1 MVDTAGVPQ
10 SASVTLLH
18 WKPALSLKNINAFF
32 FSWNSIAKEKKGSRT
47 EVEGSVLS
55 KDNATF
61 MGKQADMESASLKRL
76 LETIYSM
83 IGIVVAYKQRI
94 PRDLETIRKNR
105 ILCPSVF

>member
-61 MGKQADMESASLKRL
+61 MGKQADMESASLKKAVGNHL
-76 LETIYSM
+76 LHDWHR
-83 IGIVVAYKQRI
+83 GG
-94 PRDLETIRKNR
+94 L
-105 ILCPSVF
+105 